1 MIKIRLFCDTGIST
15 RELIDNMQK
24 AARDK
29 NLEVD
34 IEAYPEEQIFKELE
48 NMDVALLGPEFTYEF
63 PKVKEIFKEKGIPIE
78 VIPGPDYG
86 DLNGVAALE
95 IALKLYDK

>member
-1 MIKIRLFCDTGIST
+1 MIKIRLFCDTGTST
-15 RELIDNMQK
+15 RALIDNMQR

-48 NMDVALLGPEFTYEF
+48 DMDVALLGPEFTYKF
-63 PKVKEIFKEKGIPIE
+63 PKVKEIFGEKNIPID

-86 DLNGVAALE
+86 DLNGIAILE
-95 IALKLYDK
+95 LALKLMK